1 MPLSQ
6 VCGFLVKLK
15 MFILLQTLVLME
27 MSMSSPEWGHVLFPI
42 DEVLDDVADADIRA
56 SDETKEADKEE
67 SNIFGSPDSET

>member
-1 MPLSQ
+1 
-6 VCGFLVKLK
+6 
-15 MFILLQTLVLME
+15 ME

-56 SDETKEADKEE
+56 SDETKEANKEE